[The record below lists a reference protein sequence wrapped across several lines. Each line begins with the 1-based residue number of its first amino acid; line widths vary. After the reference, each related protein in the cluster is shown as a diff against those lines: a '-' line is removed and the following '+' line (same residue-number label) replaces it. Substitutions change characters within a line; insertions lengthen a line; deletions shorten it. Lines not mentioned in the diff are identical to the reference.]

1 MQVPP
6 PLFKNKLP
14 DVLMN
19 ASSFILGHVCFLIP
33 SVLDFG
39 LWTKCLHFEELL
51 FSHQWHLSL
60 FLAPLWPAFYSSWL
74 VRPEGFALGTF
85 LNFPI
90 RSQLHGQVLMFTV
103 GESCFASL
111 SAKRKTFAILVL
123 TIGCCLGD
131 YQSKIDRDKIS
142 LLRFIHSFIC
152 CEFTNLLLQT
162 HYA

>member
-1 MQVPP
+1 MSSWMLLPSSWIMFAFWSRVSWTLDEMFALWGVAVFTSVAPFSYSCSSVASF
-6 PLFKNKLP
+6 LFKLTCKTRR
-14 DVLMN
+14 
-19 ASSFILGHVCFLIP
+19 ICIRY
-33 SVLDFG
+33 
-39 LWTKCLHFEELL
+39 
-51 FSHQWHLSL
+51 FS
-60 FLAPLWPAFYSSWL
+60 
-74 VRPEGFALGTF
+74 
-85 LNFPI
+85 LNFSI
-90 RSQLHGQVLMFTV
+90 RDQLHGQVLMFTV

-111 SAKRKTFAILVL
+111 SAKRKTFAIIIL